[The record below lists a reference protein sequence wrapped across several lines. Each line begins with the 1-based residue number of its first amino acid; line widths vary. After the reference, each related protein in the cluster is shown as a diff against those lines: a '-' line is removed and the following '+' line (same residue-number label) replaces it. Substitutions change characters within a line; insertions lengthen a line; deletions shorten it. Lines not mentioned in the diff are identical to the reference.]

1 MQRPGKLTREQRMT
15 PYERMLQ
22 EKRMQENQL
31 TGPYQAPTGTAAINR
46 APVRIERRIP
56 RPDPN
61 NFPHLCSSEP
71 LTAFRPEAV
80 VYSRAISI
88 N

>member
-15 PYERMLQ
+15 PYQRMLQ
-22 EKRMQENQL
+22 EK
-31 TGPYQAPTGTAAINR
+31 QAPTGTAAINK
-46 APVRIERRIP
+46 APVRIERRTP

-61 NFPHLCSSEP
+61 NFPHLCYSEP

-80 VYSRAISI
+80 AYSRAISI
-88 N
+88 S